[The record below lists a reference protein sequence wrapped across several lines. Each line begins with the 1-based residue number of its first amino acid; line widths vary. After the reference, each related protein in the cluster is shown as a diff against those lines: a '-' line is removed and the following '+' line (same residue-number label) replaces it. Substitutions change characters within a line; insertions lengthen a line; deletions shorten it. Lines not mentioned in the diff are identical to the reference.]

1 MITRVPFF
9 IGHKFVWCIFTS
21 SSQKSWSLV
30 IYGGVRGVTQPGR
43 LELLPMYEH
52 IEAETR
58 EHGVLEL
65 GVVVHDDRDNSHIG
79 EEAPS
84 TTNNILRIEQL
95 SKYALVK
102 ELNS

>member
-1 MITRVPFF
+1 
-9 IGHKFVWCIFTS
+9 
-21 SSQKSWSLV
+21 
-30 IYGGVRGVTQPGR
+30 
-43 LELLPMYEH
+43 MYEH

-84 TTNNILRIEQL
+84 TTNNILRIEHL

-102 ELNS
+102 ELNSYTPFYPARVVQAHRAPCRPHCCCLPGVDV